1 MADQNRPKPASVAMR
16 DRQMDGWLNEQ
27 TGELTRGVYI
37 DPAHTVIDVGC
48 GDGRFINFCAA
59 RGAEVIFADR
69 NEAKIRATEERVKS
83 SPARAFRAIVSECAP
98 IPLEDDVGDLVICTE
113 VLEHVVDPV
122 VFLQELVRI
131 AKPGAT
137 LLMTVPDGRSENFV
151 AATAPPSYFEEPNH
165 IRIFHAEDFRQLVID
180 AGLEI
185 VDHQFLGCFW
195 SVYWPLSWL
204 TTGPGSG
211 PGLPIDNLHPI
222 TVHWTKLWH
231 AVQQHPQGSKI
242 RDALNALLPQ
252 SQCIVARKV
261 G

>member
-1 MADQNRPKPASVAMR
+1 MIDQNRLKPADVGEW
-16 DRQMDGWLNEQ
+16 DRHLDGWFNDRS
-27 TGELTRGVYI
+27 GELTRGVYI
-37 DPAHTVIDVGC
+37 DPAHTVVDVGC
-48 GDGRFINFCAA
+48 GNGRFTKFCAS
-59 RGAEVIFADR
+59 RGAEVIFVDR
-69 NEAKIRATEERVKS
+69 SEVKVRATEALLS
-83 SPARAFRAIVSECAP
+83 NSLARAVKGIVSECSP
-98 IPLEDDVGDLVICTE
+98 VPLEDGIGDLVICTE
-113 VLEHVVDPV
+113 VLEHVPDPV

-137 LLMTVPDGRSENFV
+137 LLITVPDGRSENFV
-151 AATAPPSYFEEPNH
+151 AATAPPGYFEAPNH
-165 IRIFHAEDFRQLVID
+165 IRIFHVEDFRQLILE

-204 TTGPGSG
+204 TTEPGSG
-211 PGLPIDNLHPI
+211 PGLPVDNRHPI
-222 TVHWTKLWH
+222 TVHWIKLWR

-242 RDALNALLPQ
+242 REALNALLPQ